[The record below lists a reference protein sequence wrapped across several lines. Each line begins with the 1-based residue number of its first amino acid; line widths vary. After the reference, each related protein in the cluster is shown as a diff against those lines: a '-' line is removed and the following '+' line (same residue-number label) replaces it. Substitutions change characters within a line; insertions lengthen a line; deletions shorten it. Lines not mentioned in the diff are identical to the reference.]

1 VVSWQWS
8 GMPAAAVSRRRFS
21 AGFIREHLHEASMP
35 IEWMNSI
42 RESFHQR
49 TKVQVSQRQQ
59 NLAGKIGTIMR
70 VGFDGFKEF
79 YELQFQGSKGRKVVA
94 AQFCSLYCFG
104 GEGLSSGE
112 GSHISHLT
120 SHISHLTSHIGTGK
134 ERGQGSSAVGGNGD
148 MSKSAPVQESLRS
161 SRQDGASKGN
171 GKEGDVVVRPQEQRN
186 LAGELV
192 APEFEQ
198 GKYSPEQDHTSHL
211 SHLTSHI

>member
-59 NLAGKIGTIMR
+59 NLAGKIGTVMR
-70 VGFDGFKEF
+70 IGFEGFNQF

-94 AQFCSLYCFG
+94 AQFCSLYSFG
-104 GEGLSSGE
+104 GEVLSSGE

-120 SHISHLTSHIGTGK
+120 SHISHLTSHISHRYRQRKGTGQQRS
-134 ERGQGSSAVGGNGD
+134 RG
-148 MSKSAPVQESLRS
+148 EW
-161 SRQDGASKGN
+161 
-171 GKEGDVVVRPQEQRN
+171 
-186 LAGELV
+186 
-192 APEFEQ
+192 
-198 GKYSPEQDHTSHL
+198 
-211 SHLTSHI
+211 

>member
-1 VVSWQWS
+1 LRGLISFTNYSFKVLKGGRLLQPNSAVYTVSVVKCC
-8 GMPAAAVSRRRFS
+8 
-21 AGFIREHLHEASMP
+21 HLE
-35 IEWMNSI
+35 
-42 RESFHQR
+42 
-49 TKVQVSQRQQ
+49 KV
-59 NLAGKIGTIMR
+59 LT
-70 VGFDGFKEF
+70 
-79 YELQFQGSKGRKVVA
+79 
-94 AQFCSLYCFG
+94 
-104 GEGLSSGE
+104 
-112 GSHISHLT
+112 SHISHLT